1 MTKEEIKEYKK
12 QWAIANKEKLKEYR
26 NRPEIKERMKEYQKD
41 YFQKRKSRL
50 IVKKDEIIRTVKI
63 SQNVVVFF

>member
-1 MTKEEIKEYKK
+1 MEKNKPQLSYY
-12 QWAIANKEKLKEYR
+12 QRNKEKLKEYR

-50 IVKKDEIIRTVKI
+50 IVKKDEIIREVKI

>member
-1 MTKEEIKEYKK
+1 MEKNKPQLSYY
-12 QWAIANKEKLKEYR
+12 QRNKEKLKEYR

>member
-1 MTKEEIKEYKK
+1 MEKNKPQLSYY
-12 QWAIANKEKLKEYR
+12 QRNKEKLKEYR
-26 NRPEIKERMKEYQKD
+26 NRPDIKERMKEYQKD
-41 YFQKRKSRL
+41 YFQKRKSKL

>member
-1 MTKEEIKEYKK
+1 MEKNKLQLSYY
-12 QWAIANKEKLKEYR
+12 QRNKEKLKEYR

-41 YFQKRKSRL
+41 YFQKRKNKN
-50 IVKKDEIIRTVKI
+50 ITKKDEIIREVKI